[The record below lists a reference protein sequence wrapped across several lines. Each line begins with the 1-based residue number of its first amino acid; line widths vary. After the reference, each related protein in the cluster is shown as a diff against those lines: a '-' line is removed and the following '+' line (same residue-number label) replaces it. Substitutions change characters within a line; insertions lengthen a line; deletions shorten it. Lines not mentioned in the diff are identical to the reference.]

1 MPDLMLE
8 LLNTKTDHNN
18 DDNNKDNDYKWLYN
32 ANILGTVLNI
42 LQILTILILLEW
54 VIYPDSPLLKLTI
67 YCRNKHENRQI
78 TSAQ

>member
-1 MPDLMLE
+1 MKKYLLSCHFHMPDLMLE

-42 LQILTILILLEW
+42 LQILTILILLE
-54 VIYPDSPLLKLTI
+54 
-67 YCRNKHENRQI
+67 
-78 TSAQ
+78 